1 MLELIASTR
10 LQILIKLKERPY
22 TASELSKILG
32 LSKTAA
38 SYHLDK
44 LASSGLVERI
54 ERGKWVYYKIT
65 NRGLKDMQIRLLA
78 SIIFLCS
85 SILSAI
91 VLIARLFQRIPE
103 VTMPQISK
111 EVRPAALPTS
121 PDYYVLEI
129 TGIALI
135 TMTSI
140 ILFLYLRK

>member
-140 ILFLYLRK
+140 ILFLYLRR